1 MAATL
6 LEPSVDKALVTA
18 GTIIDKGGNA
28 ELNVWSDS
36 YVSDASAP
44 LEAASTIK
52 TKELPQGAIIKA
64 IEIDHEAFGSSVTI
78 KVGDGEDDDR
88 YFAAAS
94 IAAVGKLGPLMLY
107 AGVGYQ
113 IGTIAE
119 DNYLILTTA
128 GATMAASKGLKIKVY
143 YV

>member
-6 LEPSVDKALVTA
+6 LNNSVDAALIAA
-18 GTIIDKGGNA
+18 GTIVAKGGMA
-28 ELNVWSDS
+28 EVKVWQDS
-36 YVSDASAP
+36 YVSDADAP

-52 TKELPQGAIIKA
+52 TKELPQDAEILA

-78 KVGDGEDDDR
+78 KVGDGASAGR

-107 AGVGYQ
+107 AGVGYK

-128 GATMAASKGLKIKVY
+128 GATMAASKGIKIKVY
-143 YV
+143 YI